1 MSKRKKNYTII
12 LLIILASIAVMLVW
26 NNRYLSTLE
35 GEAADFAVYDT
46 ASVTKIFLADLD
58 TNTVLLERK
67 ANGWVLNGKYKAHPR
82 KVDQILTTMYRIRV
96 RNPVS
101 LASHANVV
109 GRLASIGVKVE
120 VYQNTHLINL
130 FDRIK
135 LFPREKQTKVYYVGD
150 VTKDNL
156 GTYMLREGAEQAFV
170 TYLPGFRGFVMTRY
184 TPIEDDWRDHTIFNK
199 NLADIKSVTLEF
211 NEEPNQSFR
220 IENVGKHSYKL
231 IRTADQFEVPA
242 YDTLR
247 VLNFLTA
254 FHDVRFESLLTNAL
268 PPKRQDSIINSPFMH
283 RLTLVTHQ
291 GDTQQL
297 TTYRKLVY
305 YENIGL
311 SIEDAEE
318 DFDRLYGLLDNG
330 KDLVLLQYF
339 TFDNLL
345 RPVTYYELGGPAL

>member
-1 MSKRKKNYTII
+1 MSKRKSYVVI
-12 LLIILASIAVMLVW
+12 LVILLASIAIMLVW

-35 GEAADFAVYDT
+35 GEAADFSVFDT

-58 TNTVLLERK
+58 TNSVLLERK
-67 ANGWVLNGKYKAHPR
+67 AKGWVLNGKYKAHPR
-82 KVDQILTTMYRIRV
+82 KVDQLLTTMYRLRV

-101 LASHANVV
+101 LASHENVV
-109 GRLASIGVKVE
+109 GRMASIGVKVE

-135 LFPREKQTKVYYVGD
+135 LFPREKRTKVYYVGD

-156 GTYMLREGAEQAFV
+156 GTYMLREGAEKAFV
-170 TYLPGFRGFVMTRY
+170 MYLPGFRGFVMTRY
-184 TPIEDDWRDHTIFNK
+184 TPVEDDWRDHTIFNEK
-199 NLADIKSVTLEF
+199 LADIKSVSLEF
-211 NEEPNQSFR
+211 NEEPYMSFR
-220 IENVGKHSYKL
+220 IDNVGRHSYKL
-231 IRTADQFEVPA
+231 IRTVDQFEVEA

-254 FHDVRFESLLTNAL
+254 FDDVRFEALLTNTL
-268 PPKRQDSIINSPFMH
+268 PRKRQDSIISSPFMH

-305 YENIGL
+305 YENLGIPM
-311 SIEDAEE
+311 EAAEE

-330 KDLVLLQYF
+330 KDLVLMQYF
-339 TFDNLL
+339 TFDKLL
-345 RPVTYYELGGPAL
+345 RPVIYYEPGGPDM